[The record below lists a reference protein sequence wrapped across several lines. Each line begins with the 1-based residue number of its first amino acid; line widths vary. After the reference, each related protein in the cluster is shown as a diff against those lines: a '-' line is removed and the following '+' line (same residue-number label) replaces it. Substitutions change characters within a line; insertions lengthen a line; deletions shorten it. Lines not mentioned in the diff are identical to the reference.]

1 MLVQLVGACPHE
13 SHIIVEEFEQLTVKM
28 TDLAVE
34 FELLKT
40 EMTDLA
46 GLVVKMAEV
55 VVEMADVVAE
65 MAEVAKVTEMAKV
78 LAV

>member
-1 MLVQLVGACPHE
+1 MV
-13 SHIIVEEFEQLTVKM
+13 EFEQF
-28 TDLAVE
+28 DCE
-34 FELLKT
+34 DDGPGSGICHCLKT